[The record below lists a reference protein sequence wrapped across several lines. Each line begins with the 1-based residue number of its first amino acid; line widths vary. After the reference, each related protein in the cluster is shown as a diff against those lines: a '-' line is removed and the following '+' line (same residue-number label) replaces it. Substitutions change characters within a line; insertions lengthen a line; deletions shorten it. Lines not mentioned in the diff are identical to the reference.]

1 MAKAREI
8 PGLHA
13 EMPFAEAAAATV
25 AVRAEELF
33 EHSENVLDTSDI
45 ERVHDMRVASRR
57 LRAVMEIYA
66 PCFPSDEFKPLLR
79 EVKDLADALGARRDP
94 DVLLDQL
101 AKLET
106 ALPKTDAPGVEAFAA
121 PVHAAQAEGNEIL
134 AAALDHAERI
144 DLRGRL
150 ALLAASAVAPEEA
163 DVAEADI
170 AEAGVESDPPD
181 NGDGAPAAGPAD
193 AVAVTPA
200 GANGGD
206 PAGEGAGA

>member
-1 MAKAREI
+1 VAKAREI

-13 EMPFAEAAAATV
+13 EMPFADAAAATV

-33 EHSENVLDTSDI
+33 EHSANVLDTSDI

-57 LRAVMEIYA
+57 LRAVLEIYA
-66 PCFPSDEFKPLLR
+66 PCFPKDQFKPLLR

-101 AKLET
+101 ARLES

-121 PVHAAQAEGNEIL
+121 PVHDEQARGNDVL
-134 AAALDHAERI
+134 AAALDNAERS

-163 DVAEADI
+163 DVAEA
-170 AEAGVESDPPD
+170 EAVPAPHPPD
-181 NGDGAPAAGPAD
+181 AAATAGDAAEPAATASR
-193 AVAVTPA
+193 
-200 GANGGD
+200 ANGGD
-206 PAGEGAGA
+206 PAGDGAGA